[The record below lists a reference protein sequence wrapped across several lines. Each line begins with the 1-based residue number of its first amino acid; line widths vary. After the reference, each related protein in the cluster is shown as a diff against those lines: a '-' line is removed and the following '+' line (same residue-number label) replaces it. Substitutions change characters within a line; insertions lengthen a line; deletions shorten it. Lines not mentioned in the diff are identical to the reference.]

1 MFPSWGPEPP
11 TSLTSGFCRRSDDI
25 HYLTASRVRKKDI
38 NMYYVCSWFEKG
50 PKGLVSKYS
59 DTKVTWNTAVSLRIC
74 VTPVTP
80 AVVVPTDVVLGALSV
95 VVTVALFVGAAVAT
109 CAELPIQIRSTSR
122 SCIKNTK
129 LTSLLIS
136 FNLTMTI

>member
-1 MFPSWGPEPP
+1 MHNVLFVQCVF
-11 TSLTSGFCRRSDDI
+11 LTTIF
-25 HYLTASRVRKKDI
+25 
-38 NMYYVCSWFEKG
+38 
-50 PKGLVSKYS
+50 
-59 DTKVTWNTAVSLRIC
+59 TWNAAISTSKS
-74 VTPVTP
+74 VTPEAP

-95 VVTVALFVGAAVAT
+95 VVTVALFVGAAVAA
-109 CAELPIQIRSTSR
+109 CAEVPIQIRSTSR

>member
-1 MFPSWGPEPP
+1 
-11 TSLTSGFCRRSDDI
+11 
-25 HYLTASRVRKKDI
+25 
-38 NMYYVCSWFEKG
+38 MYYVCSWFEKG

-95 VVTVALFVGAAVAT
+95 VVTVTLFVGAAIAG
-109 CAELPIQIRSTSR
+109 CAEVPVQIRSTSR
-122 SCIKNTK
+122 SCIKNT
-129 LTSLLIS
+129 
-136 FNLTMTI
+136 